1 MSITTGNVKKLL
13 KTTQNENKK
22 HSKIVMIAK
31 SKLNNMENRISEA
44 LINNE
49 ISYED
54 FTTIIEKEK
63 NYCEQKKVIKMMK
76 N

>member
-1 MSITTGNVKKLL
+1 MSITTGNVKKIL

>member
-1 MSITTGNVKKLL
+1 
-13 KTTQNENKK
+13 
-22 HSKIVMIAK
+22 MIAK

>member
-1 MSITTGNVKKLL
+1 
-13 KTTQNENKK
+13 
-22 HSKIVMIAK
+22 MIAK

-54 FTTIIEKEK
+54 FTTSIEKEK